1 MLSEPDSNA
10 SMQLHGHGVSSITC
24 APSMLAMKGFSSL
37 TTRRPS
43 LNSSSMLSCLDG
55 SMSWLCTKRGGS
67 PQNMT
72 KIKNPHTEWNV
83 VTQPKQSRSC
93 QWDGL
98 KQGVCVPISG
108 WSIDWPQYP
117 GRSLGVRT
125 NLPKPTTCH
134 ESHTTHFLVFS
145 HNTLMISYDLLW
157 VTIYDAI
164 LMSPCQDYAVMS
176 KQFGI

>member
-24 APSMLAMKGFSSL
+24 APSMLAVKGFSSL

-108 WSIDWPQYP
+108 WSWDWPPHP
-117 GRSLGVRT
+117 GHSLGVRT